1 MASYSHTATRWLKRL
16 SLALL
21 LLFILCGG
29 FYGLLHTGPGL
40 RFAARLTASMVS
52 GLLGQEV
59 RIEGVRGVLP
69 FQIDVERIHAA
80 DPGGVWLEASGIHV
94 RLSPGALFRGQISI
108 TEAGAE
114 SIRLERIPEWP
125 EAEKPREWTLPQIPG
140 LPAWLRADSV
150 IVERFTIAEEVFGIA
165 GEFRGEARYLPQDR
179 AGDWEAGLNIVRLD
193 APTTRAKIAIAM
205 QRGLLAA
212 DLLLDDTEYLPA
224 IGYFEGPVHFNLS
237 GSGAA
242 MDWPG
247 TVRAMIAGRDVF
259 SGELR
264 LAAGESTGLRLKAR
278 ADLEHPAMPPQ
289 PAQYMG
295 ETLDLDLVLELS
307 PGGVL
312 NIATANAAFPAGQAA
327 IQGRIDLKASEID
340 TEFHLQYDRWAMAAG
355 IETEV
360 QAPLSL
366 DGAWR
371 GPLSSAVLELSAM
384 LGEAR
389 LLESQWRI
397 ALTETASVEGDFQA
411 WPAPLLA
418 PEQAGVLFED
428 GISGNIRLNRNREGV
443 FSIAAGSLSGGGL
456 KLEGSGSFDPAAPV
470 LQAHLRMEVEDPA
483 AFDDF
488 IETPLPENMVLTA
501 DLRANDTASS
511 FSIGLD
517 AGSLAFEDL
526 RIEGVQWRAQ
536 GEAAGFSDR
545 FAALEVTADGAI
557 AGLAYPPMPP
567 GDWRVALEANAASLD
582 DVQLQ
587 RFVITDN
594 NLALH
599 AKGTISPATM
609 TGSGNLSLMAAD
621 LAPVAAL
628 FDQAVAGSFE
638 LHSQVT
644 LPGDGLPLHAVL
656 DGKWSGLAGLPEAAT
671 ALLGPQGT
679 LSAALDW
686 SPESIAV
693 RDIAIA
699 ADHARIDG
707 HAAYAFGDRAISG
720 ELRAQLPDLAALREA
735 LEQPDTAA
743 GNIDGTITLGGT
755 LDDLRIAAIA
765 RAGDL
770 RHGAFSAARAQME
783 ADLGGGVEAL
793 SGRVRIELHENDRRM
808 NATFRAAF
816 DGERIALTDFFAR
829 AGENQAAGML
839 TLDLD
844 GGTVSGAFDLDAPDL
859 AYLSPWAG
867 TAIEGTASGR
877 IEIDTAGNPPRITAA
892 LNAQNIVT
900 PAIRAGSAR
909 LDADIQDPLDRPR
922 GLLRLSVTQARWDRL
937 DLAAMS
943 LEAEGGTETAQASLR
958 LEGLWD
964 GVSKMDAT
972 AGLTVDWPQGVLTV
986 QRLEGRLDEH
996 RLRLEAPARAQFSG
1010 SAFRLTPATI
1020 AIGEGDITLE
1030 AAYGTDTVTA
1040 SALWRQI
1047 PLALTGSFGAPPMT
1061 GALSGEARLSGAP
1074 GNPRID
1080 IDAHVPAF
1088 RLAES
1093 TDAPALEVKATG
1105 RLADG
1110 RLAVEMKAEAPD
1122 AATASASLKAPLIF
1136 QLSPWRITLPPEGA
1150 LEGGLDAVAQLAPMA
1165 RWIDMQHHQ
1174 PEGVF
1179 TAKFNLEG
1187 VWQDPLL
1194 TGSATLDNVS
1204 YENPESGTLL
1214 RNLNALLRA
1223 TGDILELTRL
1233 ETGDAADGRLSASG
1247 HIRLGSGRQIPIDTT
1262 FEMKQIQMVRRD
1274 DLKAQVDGALR
1285 ITGTPDHAKIGGDL
1299 TLSPVY
1305 INLAP
1310 YLAAS
1315 QLPTIEVTE
1324 LNSASPREE
1333 PKAAMAAPII
1343 ELDLQCRIPGR
1354 LFISAPV
1361 FDSEWQGNLHV
1372 TGGLDAPKI
1381 AGAMQVRRGHLD
1393 FLGRRFVLTDSII
1406 QFGGQFPPEPYLNI
1420 VAVADTRDIKA
1431 SLRLTG
1437 ALSSLRLDL
1446 SSEPPIPRDEILA
1459 RVLFGKN
1466 VAQITPMQAVQLA
1479 RVAAIFSSDVPGM
1492 QLLGGG
1498 VRLPG
1503 VDRID
1508 LRTGESPED
1517 TSLGLGKYLT
1527 EQIYLEVEQGV
1538 AADSTKG
1545 TVRVEITPQIS
1556 AEAQVGADAKA
1567 GGGLFWKK
1575 DY

>member
-1 MASYSHTATRWLKRL
+1 MASSSHTAVRWLKRFFI
-16 SLALL
+16 ALL
-21 LLFILCGG
+21 LVLLLCGG

-40 RFAARLTASMVS
+40 RFAARLTAAMVS
-52 GLLGQEV
+52 GILGQEV
-59 RIEGVRGVLP
+59 RIEGVRGVMP
-69 FQIDVERIHAA
+69 FHLEVERIQAS
-80 DPGGVWLEASGIHV
+80 DTGGLWLEATGLHG
-94 RLSPGALFRGQISI
+94 RLSPGALFGGQISI

-125 EAEKPREWTLPQIPG
+125 EAEKPRDWTLPQIPG
-140 LPAWLRADSV
+140 LPGWIRADSV
-150 IVERFTIAEEVFGIA
+150 TVERFTISEDVFGIA

-179 AGDWEAGLNIVRLD
+179 GGDWEAGLNIVRLD
-193 APTTRAKIAIAM
+193 APTTRAKIAIAL
-205 QRGLLAA
+205 QNGQLAV

-224 IGYFEGPVHFNLS
+224 IGAFEGPVHFALS

-247 TVRAMIAGRDVF
+247 TIRAMIAGRDVF
-259 SGELR
+259 SGDLR
-264 LAAGESTGLRLKAR
+264 LAAGESTGLRLMAT
-278 ADLEHPAMPPQ
+278 ADLDHPAMPPQ
-289 PAQYMG
+289 AAQYMG
-295 ETLDLDLVLELS
+295 GTLDLDLVLELD
-307 PGGVL
+307 PEGVL
-312 NIATANAAFPAGQAA
+312 NIAMAKAAFPAGHAA

-340 TEFHLQYDRWAMAAG
+340 TEFRVQYERWAEAAG
-355 IETEV
+355 IEVEE

-366 DGAWR
+366 SGAWR
-371 GPLSSAVLELSAM
+371 GPLSSAVLNLSAM

-397 ALTETASVEGDFQA
+397 ALAETASIEGDFQV
-411 WPAPLLA
+411 WPAPPLA
-418 PEQAGVLFED
+418 PEEAMILLDEGL
-428 GISGNIRLNRNREGV
+428 SGSIHLNRRPEGV
-443 FSIAAGSLSGGGL
+443 VSIAALSLSAKGL
-456 KLEGSGSFDPAAPV
+456 KLEGSGSFDPAAPA
-470 LQAHLRMEVEDPA
+470 LQAHLRMDVEDPA
-483 AFDDF
+483 ALDDF
-488 IETPLPENMVLTA
+488 IETPLPENLVLTA
-501 DLRANDTASS
+501 DLRADDRTSS
-511 FSIGLD
+511 FSLNLD

-526 RIEGVQWRAQ
+526 RIEGVLWRAQ
-536 GEAAGFSDR
+536 GNAAGFSDR
-545 FAALEVTADGAI
+545 FAALEVTADGSV
-557 AGLAYPPMPP
+557 AGLAYPLMPP
-567 GDWRVALEANAASLD
+567 GDWTVSLEANAASLD

-587 RFVITDN
+587 RFVITDK

-599 AKGTISPATM
+599 ATGAISPATM
-609 TGSGNLSLMAAD
+609 TGSGNLSLTAVD
-621 LAPVAAL
+621 LAPIAAF

-644 LPGDGLPLHAVL
+644 LPGDCLPLHAAL
-656 DGKWSGLAGLPEAAT
+656 DGKWAGISGLPEAAS

-686 SPESIAV
+686 SPESITA
-693 RDIAIA
+693 RDIAIT

-707 HAAYAFGDRAISG
+707 HAAYAFGDRAVSG
-720 ELRAQLPDLAALREA
+720 ELRGELPDLAVLREA
-735 LEQPDTAA
+735 LDQPETA
-743 GNIDGTITLGGT
+743 GNIDVSLRLGGT

-770 RHGAFSAARAQME
+770 RYGAFSAARARIE
-783 ADLGGGVEAL
+783 ADLEGSVQAPQ
-793 SGRVRIELHENDRRM
+793 GRVRIELHENDRRID
-808 NATFRAAF
+808 AAFRAAF
-816 DGERIALTDFFAR
+816 AEERITLTDFFAR
-829 AGENQAAGML
+829 AGANQAAGML
-839 TLDLD
+839 TINLG
-844 GGTVSGAFDLDAPDL
+844 GGTASGAFDLDAPDL

-867 TAIEGTASGR
+867 TALEGTASGR
-877 IEIDTAGNPPRITAA
+877 IEIDTAGDPPRITAA

-900 PAIRAGSAR
+900 PAIRAGEAR
-909 LDADIQDPLDRPR
+909 LDADIQHPLDRPR
-922 GLLRLSVTQARWDRL
+922 GLLRLTVNQARWDRL
-937 DLAAMS
+937 NLTTIAI
-943 LEAEGGTETAQASLR
+943 EAEGGADTAQATLR
-958 LEGLWD
+958 VEGLWD
-964 GVSKMDAT
+964 GLSKMDAT
-972 AGLTVDWPQGVLTV
+972 AGLTVDWPQGALSV
-986 QRLEGRLDEH
+986 QRLEGRLDEYP
-996 RLRLEAPARAQFSG
+996 LRLEAPARAQFSG

-1020 AIGEGDITLE
+1020 AIGEGDITFE

-1047 PLALTGSFGAPPMT
+1047 PLGLSGSFGAPPMS

-1080 IDAHVPAF
+1080 IEAHIPAF
-1088 RLAES
+1088 RLTES
-1093 TDAPALEVKATG
+1093 TDTPALEVTATG
-1105 RLADG
+1105 RLAEG
-1110 RLAVEMKAEAPD
+1110 RLAVEMNAEAPD
-1122 AATASASLKAPLIF
+1122 AATASASLKAPLFF
-1136 QLSPWRITLPPEGA
+1136 QISPWRITLPPEGA

-1165 RWIDMQHHQ
+1165 KWIDMQHHR

-1194 TGSATLDNVS
+1194 TGTATLDNVS

-1233 ETGDAADGRLSASG
+1233 ETGDAANGRLMASG
-1247 HIRLGSGRQIPIDTT
+1247 HIRLGSVGRLPIDTT
-1262 FEMKQIQMVRRD
+1262 FEMKQMQMVRRD
-1274 DLKAQVDGALR
+1274 DLKAQVDGAIR

-1324 LNSASPREE
+1324 INSASPREE
-1333 PKAAMAAPII
+1333 PKAPIAAPII

-1372 TGGLDAPKI
+1372 TGGLDAPQI

-1437 ALSSLRLDL
+1437 ALSSLSLDL

-1517 TSLGLGKYLT
+1517 TALGLGKYLT